1 MRRHGPIT
9 TAMQT
14 ITKTKATK
22 INVASS
28 AKNPWQTI
36 AGALEQLGESEAA
49 ILVVVQAPPSTTRT
63 EPAVGGRT
71 ARKVSRL
78 NS

>member
-1 MRRHGPIT
+1 
-9 TAMQT
+9 MQT
-14 ITKTKATK
+14 IPKPKAAK

-36 AGALEQLGESEAA
+36 AGALEQLGEREAA

-63 EPAVGGRT
+63 EPAVRGHEAAKVSTGRAEHHLL
-71 ARKVSRL
+71 ARKR
-78 NS
+78 